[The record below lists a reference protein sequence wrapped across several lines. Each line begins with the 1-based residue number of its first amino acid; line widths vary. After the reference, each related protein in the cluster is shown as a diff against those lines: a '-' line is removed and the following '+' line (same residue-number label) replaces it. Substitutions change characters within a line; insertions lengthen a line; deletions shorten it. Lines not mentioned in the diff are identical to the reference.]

1 VQVED
6 REHPVMKGVAGTFTL
21 NEDEWYTYEQNPRR
35 YVHVLAH
42 VDEASYT
49 TKTDIKMGDHPV
61 VWTNPSK
68 TARNV
73 YFQFGHSK
81 LLFQNPDFITML
93 ENSIRWTLRDD
104 LIR

>member
-1 VQVED
+1 MQVED
-6 REHPVMKGVAGTFTL
+6 GQHPVMKDVQGTFVVK
-21 NEDEWYTYEQNPRR
+21 EDEWYTYEQNPRR
-35 YVHVLAH
+35 NVHVLAH

-61 VWTNPSK
+61 VWVNPSK

-81 LLFQNPDFITML
+81 LLFQNPAFIRMF
-93 ENSIRWTLRDD
+93 ENSLSWTLRDD
-104 LIR
+104 LLR